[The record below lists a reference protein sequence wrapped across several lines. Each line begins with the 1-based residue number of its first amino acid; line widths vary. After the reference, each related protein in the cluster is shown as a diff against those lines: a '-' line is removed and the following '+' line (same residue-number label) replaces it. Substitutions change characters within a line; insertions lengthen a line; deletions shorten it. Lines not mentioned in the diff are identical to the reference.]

1 MERCKA
7 NLSAWNDSEFGHMGR
22 NTMELQTKLEWL
34 ELQLVSNEIL
44 EVLRHTQ
51 IELNCWLDR
60 ENDMWRQRSMINW
73 FQNGDRNTSF
83 FHAKASARQRKNLVH
98 GLLDDD
104 GVWQVE
110 EDKMVEI
117 AIGYYG
123 DLFSTSNPV
132 EFSELLLAM
141 KPKVIEAM
149 NDWLVLPFV

>member
-1 MERCKA
+1 
-7 NLSAWNDSEFGHMGR
+7 
-22 NTMELQTKLEWL
+22 
-34 ELQLVSNEIL
+34 
-44 EVLRHTQ
+44 
-51 IELNCWLDR
+51 
-60 ENDMWRQRSMINW
+60 MINW
-73 FQNGDRNTSF
+73 FQNGNRNTSF
-83 FHAKASARQRKNLVH
+83 FHAKASATQRKNFMH

-141 KPKVIEAM
+141 KPKVTQAM
-149 NDWLVLPFV
+149 NEWLVRPFVEYEVSSALKQMYPLKALGPDSLLFFFNIFGALVGRWSPKQYLIF